1 MKLVQFYG
9 PQGALKVGLLQGN
22 VVRDLTLPG
31 DGLTTT
37 NAYCRCALAAGT
49 DLAALVAGVAAAR
62 ELPCWELAQVRLTLP
77 FYPDEVWGCGV
88 TYKKSMEFRAE
99 ELAEPENI
107 YERVYSAARPEV
119 FFKGT
124 AARCSGPGETIGKRA
139 DSHFT
144 APEPELAV
152 LVGAEG
158 QVLGYT
164 LANDVSAWDI
174 ERENALYLPQ
184 SKIYAKCCALGP
196 YLVTPDEIP
205 DPYAIAISCRIRRQG
220 DIIFTG
226 ASSTANL
233 KRRIPHLVSTVR
245 SANVLPPL
253 TAILTGTGII
263 VPEAAALAPG
273 DVVEI
278 TGSGLGTLEN
288 VVEEV

>member
-1 MKLVQFYG
+1 MQLAQFFTPSG
-9 PQGALKVGLLQGN
+9 ELHVGTAQGTTLL
-22 VVRDLTLPG
+22 DITLP
-31 DGLTTT
+31 DQGLVDV
-37 NAYCRCALAAGT
+37 NAYCRRALAAG
-49 DLAALVAGVAAAR
+49 R
-62 ELPCWELAQVRLTLP
+62 ELTIAVQTATAGQELPRWDLAQVRLTLP

-119 FFKGT
+119 FFKAT
-124 AARCSGPGETIGKRA
+124 AARCSGPGEAIGKRA
-139 DSHFT
+139 DSRFT

-152 LVGAEG
+152 LVGPEG

-196 YLVTPDEIP
+196 YLVTPDEIT
-205 DPYAIAISCRIRRQG
+205 DPYAITLSCRIRRQR

-233 KRRIPHLVSTVR
+233 RRRIPDLVAAVR
-245 SANVLPPL
+245 RSNVLPPL

-263 VPEAAALAPG
+263 VPEEAALAVG

-278 TGSGLGTLEN
+278 
-288 VVEEV
+288 